1 MSSRAQVAL
10 ACVAPHIR
18 EWPGLKRMV
27 YESSGEVAFCGQR
40 SVLEESDL
48 VPLGTPFPGEVPGA
62 RGIRWKDES
71 GRRHVLSRWGSKT
84 SNIFRLIVYP
94 TAAEKKRLEEQLRVG
109 TQLAKVD
116 REIKS
121 LDVPEE
127 QYRAHLARFMCAA
140 GAAAR
145 GIMFS
150 EEDSW
155 SYGPDAQEEFEGLL
169 AQMQELITSSPVV
182 RNQSALENARR
193 KRAALTDEKF
203 RNTMLKVVAGS
214 AT

>member
-1 MSSRAQVAL
+1 MSNRAQVAL
-10 ACVAPHIR
+10 ACVAPHLR
-18 EWPGLKRMV
+18 DWAGLERV
-27 YESSGEVAFCGQR
+27 AYETSGEVRFLGLRDA
-40 SVLEESDL
+40 LEASDL
-48 VPLGTPFPGEVPGA
+48 VPLGTYFPGEVPGA
-62 RGIRWKDES
+62 RGIRWKDEA
-71 GRRHVLSRWGSKT
+71 GRRHVLSRWGSKA
-84 SNIFRLIVYP
+84 SNTFMLTVYP
-94 TAAEKKRLEEQLRVG
+94 TAAEKMRQEEAARVG
-109 TQLAKVD
+109 AQLTKVD

-121 LDVPEE
+121 LDVSEE
-127 QYRAHLARFMCAA
+127 QYRAHLARFMGAT

-150 EEDSW
+150 EDDSW

-182 RNQSALENARR
+182 RNQSALDAARR

-203 RNTMLKVVAGS
+203 RTTMLKVVGGS

>member
-1 MSSRAQVAL
+1 MSSRSQVAL
-10 ACVAPHIR
+10 ACVSPHLR
-18 EWPGLKRMV
+18 EWAGLERV
-27 YESSGEVAFCGQR
+27 NYESSGVVRFYGQR
-40 SVLEESDL
+40 DALEASDL
-48 VPLGTPFPGEVPGA
+48 VPRGTPFPGEVPGA
-62 RGIRWKDES
+62 RGIRWKDGA
-71 GRRHVLSRWGSKT
+71 GRRHVLSQ
-84 SNIFRLIVYP
+84 FRRAANSFMLTVYS
-94 TAAEKKRLEEQLRVG
+94 TAAEKIRQEEAARVG
-109 TQLAKVD
+109 AQLTKVD

-121 LDVPEE
+121 LDVSEE
-127 QYRAHLARFMCAA
+127 QYRAHLARFMGAT

-150 EEDSW
+150 EDDSW

-182 RNQSALENARR
+182 RNQSALDAARR

-203 RNTMLKVVAGS
+203 RTTMLKVVGGS